1 MAVYTEELATD
12 ISFPHIEVYRKYRD
26 GEHYGYRIVPEEGY
40 LMYDTAAN
48 DTDYDPET
56 GTEVPVTRYY
66 HVIHASLMFDFDNF
80 TWVAILESEVDE
92 DHINNNGD
100 DEVATASD
108 YQDALREMGV
118 KV

>member
-1 MAVYTEELATD
+1 MTEYTEILATD
-12 ISFPHIEVYRKYRD
+12 IVFPHIEVYRKYRD
-26 GEHYGYRIVPEEGY
+26 GEHYGYKIIPEDGY
-40 LMYDTAAN
+40 HMYDTTTK
-48 DTDYDPET
+48 DTEYDPET
-56 GTEVPVTRYY
+56 GTEVPIIRYY
-66 HVIHASLMFDFDNF
+66 HVIHAPLIFDFDNF